1 MNSYSGKSTTRT
13 IRLGTIL
20 VQRGV
25 LDEHQ
30 VQRVLRIQQESGQ
43 PFGLLCERLYDIPA
57 SKIESAWAKQYA
69 MLVEKTDFTS
79 VDPDSEVLDM
89 VSRRQAWQFRVMPLS
104 WDGCELTMATTPN
117 DLCRALRFAN
127 NVIDRAVYFV
137 MASPNSL
144 DEALRRYYP
153 MPGIEHV
160 RRRAA

>member
-1 MNSYSGKSTTRT
+1 MNSHSGKSTTRT

-89 VSRRQAWQFRVMPLS
+89 VSRRQAWQFRVMLLMGRMRTHHGDHAQRSLS
-104 WDGCELTMATTPN
+104 RTSIREQRHRPSCV
-117 DLCRALRFAN
+117 LRHGSS
-127 NVIDRAVYFV
+127 
-137 MASPNSL
+137 ASSL

>member
-1 MNSYSGKSTTRT
+1 MNTNQHRTPSRT

-20 VQRGV
+20 VQRGI

-30 VQRVLRIQQESGQ
+30 VQRILHAQQQGGQ
-43 PFGLLCERLYDIPA
+43 PFGLLCEKLYDISPA
-57 SKIESAWAKQYA
+57 KIESAWAQQYA
-69 MLVEKTDFTS
+69 MLVEKADFTS
-79 VDPDSEVLDM
+79 VDPDPEVLGM
-89 VSRRQAWQFRVMPLS
+89 ISRRQAWQFRVMPLS

-137 MASPNSL
+137 MASSKSL
-144 DEALRRYYP
+144 DDALQCYYP
-153 MPGIEHV
+153 MPGVEHF

>member
-1 MNSYSGKSTTRT
+1 MNSYSGQSSKRT

-30 VQRVLRIQQESGQ
+30 VQRILRIQQSSGQ
-43 PFGLLCERLYDIPA
+43 PFGLLCEKLYDIPP

-79 VDPDSEVLDM
+79 VDPDPEVLDM
-89 VSRRQAWQFRVMPLS
+89 ISRRQAWQFRVMPLS

-137 MASPNSL
+137 MAAPSAL
-144 DEALRRYYP
+144 DEALQRHYP
-153 MPGIEHV
+153 MPGVEHV